1 MPPPAPKDFFG
12 RDGIVEEIVGR
23 AEKLQSF
30 ALIGAGGIGKT
41 SIALTVLDHGRIK
54 ERFVDN
60 RRFISCDKF
69 PASRVHFLARLSK
82 VIGAGVE
89 HPEDLASLR
98 PALSSRDMFIILDN
112 AESILDPQGTD
123 AREISTMVKE
133 MSNFKNLCLGITSR
147 VFTVPPRCKRLR
159 IPTLSMEAARDI
171 FYSVYDDGERS
182 NIVDNLLQRL
192 DFHALSITL
201 LATAASDNL
210 WSYDRLAKEWD
221 EHRVQALQTDYNES
235 LAATI
240 ELSLNSPT
248 FRKLG
253 PNARDLLGVVAF
265 FPQGVDEQNLDW
277 LFPTIPDRQ
286 ILFDK
291 FCVLSLAYRSN
302 SFVTML
308 APIRDYLRPRDP
320 RSSPILFSTRDCY
333 FARLS
338 VDLYPGKPGFGEAE
352 WIKLEDVNVEH
363 LLDSFTSIDT
373 SGFNVWDPCAHFMEH
388 LYWHKPRQT
397 VLRSKIEGL
406 PDDHRSKPRCLFELS
421 QLLESVG
428 LHKERKRLLT
438 RALELSREQRDDSQA
453 ARILRTLSEAN
464 TWIFGLPKEGMEQA
478 GEALEIYKRFGDTAG
493 QAECSHNLAM
503 CLLEDHQ
510 FDAAE
515 DTLSSTIDAL
525 QESGQEFLLCRSHWV
540 LGMVYDGKGE
550 KEKAIEHFET
560 ALGIAS
566 PFNWQRELFL
576 IHYYLAEVFCNQDEF
591 DDAIAHLE
599 RAKSHAADDARNLG
613 YVMERQASIW
623 YEQCRLED
631 ARLGASR
638 ALEIY
643 EKLGA
648 AQDVMDCRNLL
659 QEIDIKQAI
668 KSRSTS
674 SEAGSSCEFSEPMLF
689 PIPTNSVSF

>member
-1 MPPPAPKDFFG
+1 M
-12 RDGIVEEIVGR
+12 
-23 AEKLQSF
+23 
-30 ALIGAGGIGKT
+30 GGTVGKT
-41 SIALTVLDHGRIK
+41 P
-54 ERFVDN
+54 VDES
-60 RRFISCDKF
+60 RGQGADA
-69 PASRVHFLARLSK
+69 PSRVHFLARLSK

-89 HPEDLASLR
+89 HPEDLTSLR
-98 PALSSRDMFIILDN
+98 SALSSKEMLIILDN

-123 AREISTMVKE
+123 AREISTVVKE

-147 VFTVPPRCKRLR
+147 ISTVSTRCKRLK
-159 IPTLSMEAARDI
+159 ISTLSIDAARDI
-171 FYSVYDDGERS
+171 FYNIYDDDERS
-182 NIVDNLLQRL
+182 DIVDNLLQRL

-201 LATAASDNL
+201 LATVASDNL

-221 EHRVQALQTDYNES
+221 ERRVRALQTDYNES

-253 PNARDLLGVVAF
+253 LNARDLLGVVAF
-265 FPQGVDEQNLDW
+265 FPQGVDEENLDRI
-277 LFPTIPDRQ
+277 FPTIPDRQ

-302 SFVTML
+302 SFITML
-308 APIRDYLRPRDP
+308 APVREYLYPQDP
-320 RSSPILFSTRDCY
+320 RSSATLLSTKDHY

-338 VDLYPGKPGFGEAE
+338 VDLSPGKPGFGEAE
-352 WIKLEDVNVEH
+352 WIKLEDANVEH
-363 LLDSFTSIDT
+363 LLDVFTSIDAH
-373 SGFNVWDPCAHFMEH
+373 GFDVWDSCANFMDH

-397 VLRSKIEGL
+397 VLRLKIESL

-421 QLLESVG
+421 RLFESVG

-438 RALELSREQRDDSQA
+438 RALELLRERRDDFQVA
-453 ARILRTLSEAN
+453 WILRTLSEAN
-464 TWIFGLPKEGMEQA
+464 TWIFGLPKEGMQQA
-478 GEALEIYKRFGDTAG
+478 GDALEIYKRFGDTAG

-503 CLLEDHQ
+503 CLLEDRQ

-515 DTLSSTIDAL
+515 DTLSSTIDTL
-525 QESGQEFLLCRSHWV
+525 QEKGQEFLLCRSHWV

-550 KEKAIEHFET
+550 REKAIGQFET

-566 PFNWQRELFL
+566 LFNWQRELFL
-576 IHYYLAEVFCNQDEF
+576 IHYYLADVLCNQYEF
-591 DDAIAHLE
+591 DDANAHLE
-599 RAKSHAADDARNLG
+599 RAKSHVADDARNLG
-613 YVMERQASIW
+613 YVIERQASIW
-623 YEQCRLED
+623 YEQGRLED

-638 ALEIY
+638 ALETY

-659 QEIDIKQAI
+659 QEIDVKQAI
-668 KSRSTS
+668 GSLSTS
-674 SEAGSSCEFSEPMLF
+674 SEAASSCELSEPMLF
-689 PIPTNSVSF
+689 PIPTNSVSS